1 MALLHPLP
9 SMEYLLLEMF
19 LTKFID
25 KLLLLPVLVVWQPL
39 MLKNIY
45 LKNRM
50 KYKAYLVEENDGKH
64 IGRVKELEM
73 PDLENGNVII
83 KVHYSSLNYKD
94 ALASSGVKGVVKS
107 YPFVPGIDVAGEII
121 ETSNSEFSVGDNVV
135 ATGYKIG
142 MSVYGGFGELVQ
154 LPSKWVLK
162 LPDNLT
168 SFDSMSYGTAGI
180 TAAACVKKIVDA
192 HVSNE
197 LPILV
202 SGATGGVG
210 SVSVGILAKLGYEVH
225 AISGKQDK
233 IETLNTMGASEVI
246 LRDRFTSEPAKA
258 LDKALY
264 GGAVDTVGGE
274 ILAKM
279 ISMVANQGVV
289 SCCGNVAGAM
299 FTSSVFPFIL
309 RGVQLSGIDSAESSL
324 ALKKELWNLLSDEWS
339 LNLTKHI
346 KTIKIDDIEDEVTK
360 ILDGNQVGRVVIKHG
375 D

>member
-1 MALLHPLP
+1 
-9 SMEYLLLEMF
+9 
-19 LTKFID
+19 
-25 KLLLLPVLVVWQPL
+25 
-39 MLKNIY
+39 
-45 LKNRM
+45 M
-50 KYKAYLVEENDGKH
+50 KYKAYLVEENEGKYNGQ
-64 IGRVKELEM
+64 IKELEM
-73 PDLENGNVII
+73 SSLDDGNVII

-94 ALASSGVKGVVKS
+94 ALASSGAKGVVRS

-121 ETSNSEFSVGDNVV
+121 ESSNPEFVAGDNVV

-154 LPSKWVLK
+154 LPAKWVLK
-162 LPDNLT
+162 LPDALN
-168 SFDSMSYGTAGI
+168 SFDSMCYGTAGI

-192 HVSNE
+192 DVSNE
-197 LPILV
+197 LPVLV

-225 AISGKQDK
+225 AISGKQDQ
-233 IETLNTMGASEVI
+233 IETLKTMGASKVI
-246 LRDRFTSEPAKA
+246 LRDDYTNEPAKA
-258 LDKALY
+258 LDKAIY

-279 ISMVANQGVV
+279 ISMVANHGVV

-324 ALKKELWNLLSDEWS
+324 TLKKELWNLLSDQWS
-339 LNLTKHI
+339 LNLTDHI
-346 KTIKIDDIEDEVTK
+346 KTIQIDGIGDEVKK
-360 ILDGNQVGRVVIKHG
+360 ILEGNQVGRVVIKHG

>member
-1 MALLHPLP
+1 
-9 SMEYLLLEMF
+9 
-19 LTKFID
+19 
-25 KLLLLPVLVVWQPL
+25 
-39 MLKNIY
+39 
-45 LKNRM
+45 M
-50 KYKAYLVEENDGKH
+50 KYKAYLVEENEGKH
-64 IGRVKELEM
+64 SGQVKEIEM
-73 PDLENGNVII
+73 PSLDDGNVII

-142 MSVYGGFGELVQ
+142 MSVFGGFGELVQ

-162 LPDNLT
+162 LPAELN
-168 SFDSMSYGTAGI
+168 SFDSMCYGTAGI
-180 TAAACVKKIVDA
+180 TAAACVKKIVDSN
-192 HVSNE
+192 VSNE
-197 LPILV
+197 LPVLV

-210 SVSVGILAKLGYEVH
+210 SISVGILSKLGYQVH

-233 IETLNTMGASEVI
+233 IETLKSMGASEII
-246 LRDRFTSEPAKA
+246 LRDEFTNEPVKA
-258 LDKALY
+258 LDKAIY

-274 ILAKM
+274 ILAKI

-324 ALKKELWNLLSDEWS
+324 VLKKELWNLLSNEWS
-339 LNLTKHI
+339 LNLTDHI
-346 KTIKIDDIEDEVTK
+346 KTIQIDGIGDEVKK
-360 ILDGNQVGRVVIKHG
+360 ILNGNQVGRVVIKHG

>member
-1 MALLHPLP
+1 
-9 SMEYLLLEMF
+9 
-19 LTKFID
+19 
-25 KLLLLPVLVVWQPL
+25 

-50 KYKAYLVEENDGKH
+50 KYKAYLVEENEGKH
-64 IGRVKELEM
+64 SGQVKEIEM
-73 PDLENGNVII
+73 PSLDDGNVII

-142 MSVYGGFGELVQ
+142 MSVFGGFGELVQ

-162 LPDNLT
+162 LPAELN
-168 SFDSMSYGTAGI
+168 SFDSMCYGTAGI
-180 TAAACVKKIVDA
+180 TAAACVKKIIDA
-192 HVSNE
+192 NVSNE
-197 LPILV
+197 LPVLV

-210 SVSVGILAKLGYEVH
+210 SISVGILSKLGYQVH
-225 AISGKQDK
+225 AISGKQEK
-233 IETLNTMGASEVI
+233 TETLKSMGASEII
-246 LRDRFTSEPAKA
+246 LRDEFTNEPVKA
-258 LDKALY
+258 LDKAIY

-274 ILAKM
+274 ILAKI

-324 ALKKELWNLLSDEWS
+324 LLKKELWNLLSNEWS
-339 LNLTKHI
+339 LNLTDHI
-346 KTIKIDDIEDEVTK
+346 KTIQIDGIEDEVKK
-360 ILDGNQVGRVVIKHG
+360 ILNGNQVGRVVIKHG